1 MPSSIPSSDSLAG
14 LLCTRCTHSTAGLGH
29 CSTTSSPGPPPGCLG
44 SPIQLGSHTRTRTL
58 LEVCNTQ
65 TATTQ
70 YQYPKTV
77 EKKGG
82 SATQKLKLAFFFY
95 LFFIL
100 STLFCFSIFTLYGQR
115 HPLRLMP
122 LQVFL
127 SSEYMLFSLAIAG
140 VQSNHLKK
148 RQRYPCTA
156 ARGQQGI
163 SIFLSMTYL

>member
-77 EKKGG
+77 KKRRGG
-82 SATQKLKLAFFFY
+82 QPHKSLSSLF
-95 LFFIL
+95 LFFM
-100 STLFCFSIFTLYGQR
+100 STLFCFLIFTLHGQR
-115 HPLRLMP
+115 HPLRLMYVP
-122 LQVFL
+122 
-127 SSEYMLFSLAIAG
+127 AG
-140 VQSNHLKK
+140 VSFFCVHVYTLLPCYCWVQSNPLKK
-148 RQRYPCTA
+148 RQRYPCTTP
-156 ARGQQGI
+156 RGQQGI
-163 SIFLSMTYL
+163 SIFPSMTYL

>member
-77 EKKGG
+77 KKKGG
-82 SATQKLKLAFFFY
+82 SATQKLNLAFFFFFFY
-95 LFFIL
+95 VYFVLLFNLYFVWTKAS
-100 STLFCFSIFTLYGQR
+100 STPHMPAGVSFFCTCIC
-115 HPLRLMP
+115 
-122 LQVFL
+122 
-127 SSEYMLFSLAIAG
+127 SLPCYCW

-148 RQRYPCTA
+148 RQRYPCTTP
-156 ARGQQGI
+156 RGQQGI